1 MPPRRSP
8 PLDHACFAR
17 MARFWADY
25 PGGQALV
32 IALGAIV
39 GDEAVNGCPQRP
51 VSKQV
56 FLMLRTNSYS
66 VRIQIRPSWR
76 QLDGLRPNIGE
87 HVQEPGREQ
96 RVTIMDQVA
105 LAIEDSVDGAGSIPY
120 RSRIS
125 AIIAARKLVPQI
137 GPRAADAPT
146 ASSRF
151 SSAIRTTKTLIA
163 PAVRCGPRPAL
174 ATAVVFL
181 GLAKVVHD
189 PQLALVHSPGDGDQ
203 HEPSRT

>member
-1 MPPRRSP
+1 
-8 PLDHACFAR
+8 
-17 MARFWADY
+17 
-25 PGGQALV
+25 
-32 IALGAIV
+32 
-39 GDEAVNGCPQRP
+39 
-51 VSKQV
+51 
-56 FLMLRTNSYS
+56 MLRTNSYS

-125 AIIAARKLVPQI
+125 AIIAAGKLVPQI

-163 PAVRCGPRPAL
+163 PAVRCGPRSAL